1 MKTTKFG
8 YRNGSPPPLPPHGV
22 PIIKPQRPDYR
33 PPVPPHRNIGVTAN
47 IGQPING
54 NVEQVS
60 PVLIFSLLKHWKF
73 HLVSRETYLD
83 RAKSLTFGVFLWSL
97 L

>member
-1 MKTTKFG
+1 MKSTTFG

-60 PVLIFSLLKHWKF
+60 PLLIFHFKTLE
-73 HLVSRETYLD
+73 VSFSFPENISRGEQKLYC
-83 RAKSLTFGVFLWSL
+83 
-97 L
+97 